1 MKALVAA
8 EAVELRQLPNIGP
21 AMIGDFKALGIAR
34 PAQLAGK
41 DPYALYRRLC

>member
-8 EAVELRQLPNIGP
+8 DAIELRHLPNIGP
-21 AMIGDFKALGIAR
+21 AMVEDFKALGIAR

-41 DPYALYRRLC
+41 DPYTLYR

>member
-1 MKALVAA
+1 MKALFAA

-21 AMIGDFKALGIAR
+21 AMVEDFKALGIVR

-41 DPYALYRRLC
+41 DPYVLY